1 MYSLFNDIPN
11 KYPNIFGGH
20 IFTKQISK
28 YIHTRKMAG
37 TQIIIKGY
45 SIQIFE
51 YSFTYR
57 RNYGKRLTHAVLKP
71 ILNAEYL
78 LDA

>member
-28 YIHTRKMAG
+28 YICTQKMAG
-37 TQIIIKGY
+37 TQIIFKGHF
-45 SIQIFE
+45 IQIFE
-51 YSFTYR
+51 YSFTNR
-57 RNYGKRLTHAVLKP
+57 RNYGKRLTHAVLKT
-71 ILNAEYL
+71 ILYTGYL